1 MAAEVLW
8 AILFL
13 LVLAGAALALEA
25 AWRAPRCLPCD
36 VTSEAL
42 PIALIHTVPAV
53 LEVVYHCPRCRQ
65 VVSRRRFGEWD

>member
-1 MAAEVLW
+1 VSAEVVCAVLS
-8 AILFL
+8 L

-25 AWRAPRCLPCD
+25 AWRAPRCLPCN

-53 LEVVYHCPRCRQ
+53 LEAVYRCPRCREI
-65 VVSRRRFGEWD
+65 VSRRRFGEWD